1 MKINAAVYESGNRT
15 LAIDEL
21 ELAPPQRGEVLV
33 RLAAS
38 GVCHSDYHVIKGE
51 WTVETPIVL
60 GHEGAGV
67 VEAVGEGVSTVSEG
81 DHVILSWV
89 PYCGRCDYC
98 LAGRP
103 VLCSSA
109 TETAFVGL
117 LPDGTTRL
125 SRGGQP
131 VRSYCGTATFGERTV
146 VAASAAVPIRPDAP
160 LDRAA
165 LVGCAVSTGVGA
177 VINTAGVRPGETVL
191 VIGCGGVGLS
201 VIMGA
206 GIAAAGA
213 IIAADLSEGALE
225 LARSVGATHTVN
237 PREEELLPRLREI
250 VGEDGVDWAFE
261 AIGSRPTVEAI
272 SQAIRPGGTAVIV
285 GQAPEGVRAEIDPLE
300 FSDRE
305 KRLIGSSYG
314 SCLPRRDFPRMIDLY
329 MQGRLDIDALMAR
342 TCGLAEIN
350 EAFAALGSE
359 PGRTVIVY

>member
-15 LAIDEL
+15 LTIDEL
-21 ELAPPQRGEVLV
+21 ELAPPQAGEVLV

-67 VEAVGEGVSTVSEG
+67 VEAVGEGVSNVSEG

-89 PYCGRCDYC
+89 PYCGHCAYC

-109 TETAFVGL
+109 PQTGFVGVM
-117 LPDGTTRL
+117 PDGTTRL
-125 SRGGQP
+125 SRDGQP
-131 VRSYCGTATFGERTV
+131 VYSYCGTGTFGGRTV
-146 VAASAAVPIRPDAP
+146 VAASAAIPIRRDAP

-165 LVGCAVSTGVGA
+165 LVGCAVTTGVGA
-177 VINTAGVRPGETVL
+177 VINTAGVRPGDTVL

-201 VIMGA
+201 VVMGA

-213 IIAADLSEGALE
+213 IIATDLSDSALE
-225 LARSVGATHTVN
+225 LARRVGATETIN
-237 PREEELLPRLREI
+237 TREEDLLPRLRGL
-250 VGEDGVDWAFE
+250 VGQDGVDWAFE
-261 AIGSRPTVEAI
+261 AIGSGATVEAA

-314 SCLPRRDFPRMIDLY
+314 SCRPARDFPLMIDLY

-342 TCGLAEIN
+342 TCALSEIN
-350 EAFAALGSE
+350 DAFAALGSE
-359 PGRTVIVY
+359 PGRTVISY